1 MVVKKTFRYS
11 NVLFYNHLYH
21 PFRISEFIFEKRYIR
36 ISTPFRVIFKIM
48 PADIQKDAALQWMAL
63 MPDTN
68 NGELKTEGKYR
79 FSAWLRVH
87 TEGSLVETHNL
98 AR

>member
-1 MVVKKTFRYS
+1 MRTSF
-11 NVLFYNHLYH
+11 LQPLIQ

-36 ISTPFRVIFKIM
+36 ISTPFRVIFKNM
-48 PADIQKDAALQWMAL
+48 PADIPKDTALQWMAL
-63 MPDTN
+63 MVDTN

-79 FSAWLRVH
+79 FSARLRIH